1 MAQAALIV
9 ANIIQG
15 YTFVIILWCLLSWF
29 PNIRWYEQPF
39 KTLDMLVTPVIG
51 PFRKLIPPLGGIDL
65 SPMIAIL
72 VLQFVSKMVASQALS
87 F

>member
-1 MAQAALIV
+1 MQQAGAIVSTLIE
-9 ANIIQG
+9 G

-39 KTLDMLVTPVIG
+39 KSLDMVVSPIIA
-51 PFRKLIPPLGGIDL
+51 PFRKLIPPLGGIDI

-72 VLQFVSKMVASQALS
+72 ILQFIAQAARTYSL
-87 F
+87 